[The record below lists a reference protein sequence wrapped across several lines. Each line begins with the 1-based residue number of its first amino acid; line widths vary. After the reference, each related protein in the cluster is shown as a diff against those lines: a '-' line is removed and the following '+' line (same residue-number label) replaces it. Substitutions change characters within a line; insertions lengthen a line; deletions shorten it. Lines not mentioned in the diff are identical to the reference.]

1 MKNWID
7 DFRSRCGTHLKVKL
21 MEKYLDVENILLK
34 ENEELFEKY
43 GLFKENWF
51 IVEGYRL

>member
-1 MKNWID
+1 
-7 DFRSRCGTHLKVKL
+7 VKL

-43 GLFKENWF
+43 GLFKEN
-51 IVEGYRL
+51 